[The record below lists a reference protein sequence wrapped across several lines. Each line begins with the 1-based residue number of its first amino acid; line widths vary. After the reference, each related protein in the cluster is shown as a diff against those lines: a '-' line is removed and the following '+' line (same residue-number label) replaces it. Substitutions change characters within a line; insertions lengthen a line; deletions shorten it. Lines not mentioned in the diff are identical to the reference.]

1 MKVFNDSE
9 LEQEFAC
16 TLFKTQINA
25 NDWTKEQL
33 IELLMQQ
40 KKGHM
45 SDINFLLWNLRV
57 HGIIASLVHVEN
69 GGSNDVSWDVQYL
82 NEKIKDAHKKHI
94 RPLVGYYLAKAL
106 SDAKEA

>member
-1 MKVFNDSE
+1 MKIFNDSE

-40 KKGHM
+40 KNRE
-45 SDINFLLWNLRV
+45 I
-57 HGIIASLVHVEN
+57 
-69 GGSNDVSWDVQYL
+69 
-82 NEKIKDAHKKHI
+82 
-94 RPLVGYYLAKAL
+94 
-106 SDAKEA
+106 